1 MTSQYKISVIQL
13 IEVTIANYICSSW
26 YIEGLAMMHMV
37 PFSF

>member
-1 MTSQYKISVIQL
+1 MTSQYKISAIPL
-13 IEVTIANYICSSW
+13 IEVMIANYIYSSR